1 MDEDACAGGCKGGTV
16 EVEGAVDLGPS
27 RELRVDA
34 RPAKKVEG
42 LEGLG
47 EKAVPKVEG
56 KGGIGTAQACDE
68 VVLERSDRTF
78 GGVTAMNVGRSE
90 LEVDVVVDHE
100 ALEGGGCFVVQALEE
115 GAKAARCQGF
125 VGALESGE
133 DFVAGLA
140 SHRLD
145 MNVVAVVV
153 VEDQHV
159 GVAGAG
165 RLDEA
170 AGEIGKELAGGG
182 GAVGEESVRADG
194 LGRWGRAVVGVA
206 GRGAR

>member
-1 MDEDACAGGCKGGTV
+1 MDENACAGGCEGGAV
-16 EVEGAVDLGPS
+16 EVEGTVDLCPS
-27 RELRVDA
+27 GELRVDA
-34 RPAKKVEG
+34 RAAKKVEG

-56 KGGIGTAQACDE
+56 KGGIGAAEAGDE
-68 VVLERSDRTF
+68 VVFERSDCTF
-78 GGVTAMNVGRSE
+78 GGIPAMHVGRSE
-90 LEVDVVVDHE
+90 LEVDVVGDHE
-100 ALEGGGCFVVQALEE
+100 TLEGGGGFVVQALEE
-115 GAKAARCQGF
+115 GAEAARGQGF

-140 SHRLD
+140 SHGLD
-145 MNVVAVVV
+145 MDVVAVVV

-170 AGEIGKELAGGG
+170 TSKVGEELACGG
-182 GAVGEESVRADG
+182 GAVGKESVRADG
-194 LGRWGRAVVGVA
+194 LRRGGGTVVSVTRR
-206 GRGAR
+206 RGG